1 MRINW
6 KKLKPIISSAGC
18 QGNQYLTV
26 VDEEGHL
33 LMANARM
40 QKEFKLKNPKQIKS
54 SFFDLLHPLH
64 IEHFRDAFRNSTE
77 SKSPYAMELHLKN
90 GVYHSMKWQVT
101 YLSGN
106 DDELKSYLCLG
117 TFNDTILPRENK
129 VFPDADIM
137 ENIVNAFVEK
147 SPNLSW
153 VVDEGTNLVYANKA
167 FFQYFKLDEN
177 ALNKKIAE
185 LLPLAVADALYE
197 NHRKVLRTG
206 LPLSTIEKGKTA
218 NDKLIVFRVTLFPLD
233 AAGGKKM
240 IGGIASNQ
248 SDKYMAEQNLEIANE
263 RIRNLNKVTSDA
275 IWEWDMKTG
284 EIFRNEKLIE
294 LTGFLPEDDR
304 GLTWWLSRVHID
316 DRDKLNETLKEV
328 TDKNLQSWKS
338 EYRFLCAD
346 GEYKNILDHGFL
358 VCENGMPVKMIG
370 SLNDI
375 TGEKLMENLLVEEKL
390 RQFKNISEA
399 VIRSQEQEH
408 TRLGREMHDNVNQ
421 ILSTIK
427 LFASMLTASNK
438 KEKDIKQK
446 TIEYTML
453 AIEEIRKLSKEM
465 VAPQLD
471 GGTLAEHIQ
480 KIIDDIE
487 LSTKLKIKFTYDTE
501 NELLSPG
508 KKLALFRIVQEQ
520 IKNILKYSKADHVE
534 ILLQGKR
541 EDVQLII
548 LDNGIGFD
556 VRKSNNGVGLAS
568 IKDRVKFYN
577 GLVEIKSSPGEGC
590 LLNIT
595 MPLHG

>member
-1 MRINW
+1 
-6 KKLKPIISSAGC
+6 
-18 QGNQYLTV
+18 
-26 VDEEGHL
+26 
-33 LMANARM
+33 
-40 QKEFKLKNPKQIKS
+40 
-54 SFFDLLHPLH
+54 
-64 IEHFRDAFRNSTE
+64 
-77 SKSPYAMELHLKN
+77 
-90 GVYHSMKWQVT
+90 VYKRQ
-101 YLSGN
+101 
-106 DDELKSYLCLG
+106 
-117 TFNDTILPRENK
+117 
-129 VFPDADIM
+129 
-137 ENIVNAFVEK
+137 
-147 SPNLSW
+147 
-153 VVDEGTNLVYANKA
+153 
-167 FFQYFKLDEN
+167 
-177 ALNKKIAE
+177 
-185 LLPLAVADALYE
+185 
-197 NHRKVLRTG
+197 
-206 LPLSTIEKGKTA
+206 
-218 NDKLIVFRVTLFPLD
+218 
-233 AAGGKKM
+233 AGGKKM

-370 SLNDI
+370 SLSDI

-438 KEKDIKQK
+438 KEKEIKQK

-501 NELLSPG
+501 NELMSPG

-520 IKNILKYSKADHVE
+520 IKNILKYSKANQVE
-534 ILLQGKR
+534 ILLQGRK

-556 VRKSNNGVGLAS
+556 VRKSSNGVGLAS

-577 GLVEIKSSPGEGC
+577 GQVEIKSSPGEGC
-590 LLNIT
+590 LLKIA
-595 MPLHG
+595 MPLYG